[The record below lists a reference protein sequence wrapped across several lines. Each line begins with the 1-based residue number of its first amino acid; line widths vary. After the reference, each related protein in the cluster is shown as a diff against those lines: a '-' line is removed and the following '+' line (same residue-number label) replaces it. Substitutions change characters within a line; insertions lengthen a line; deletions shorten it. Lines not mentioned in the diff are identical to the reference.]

1 MILWQIINKIKIII
15 IICCLVIAGIQSINI
30 YKNSQKNIDENYV
43 KTNAEITFV
52 GKSGTGIRT
61 RTLIIVKYD
70 YENKTYTG
78 TIRRVYGNNGYY
90 KIGDE
95 IIINVNKNDPEN
107 IE

>member
-1 MILWQIINKIKIII
+1 MNKIKIII

-30 YKNSQKNIDENYV
+30 YKNIQKNIDENYV
-43 KTNAEITFV
+43 KTNAEIAFV

-70 YENKTYTG
+70 YDNETYTG
-78 TIRRVYGNNGYY
+78 TIRRAYRNNGYY
-90 KIGDE
+90 KTGDE
-95 IIINVNKNDPEN
+95 IIINVNKNDPKN